1 MQKVKSNMIKDKQL
15 KGKTGIEIKQDT
27 LENHPKPVYL
37 AIGSNLGNKV
47 ININKA
53 CYLLSK
59 YCSILNISDFYETNS
74 WPNVKLP
81 KYLNIVLKCYTPLNA
96 IILLKKLKKIERKLG
111 RKNEI
116 RNYPRKCD
124 IDIIDFKGIC
134 YNKEGL
140 IIPHQRLTN
149 RNFVLFPLFEIEKTW
164 KHPKT
169 NISIEKLLANLDAKS
184 MISIKI
190 FKK

>member
-15 KGKTGIEIKQDT
+15 KGKIGIEIKQGF

-37 AIGSNLGNKV
+37 AIGSNVGNKV

-53 CYLLSK
+53 CYYLSK
-59 YCSILNISDFYETNS
+59 YCSILKISGFYETNS
-74 WPNVKLP
+74 WPNEKLP
-81 KYLNIVLKCYTPLNA
+81 KYLNIVLKCYTHLNV

-124 IDIIDFKGIC
+124 IDIIDFKGIS
-134 YNKEGL
+134 YNKKCL

-169 NISIEKLLANLDAKS
+169 NTSIEKLLVNLDAKS

>member
-1 MQKVKSNMIKDKQL
+1 MIKDKQL

-59 YCSILNISDFYETNS
+59 YCSILNISNFYETNS

-124 IDIIDFKGIC
+124 IDIIDFKRIC